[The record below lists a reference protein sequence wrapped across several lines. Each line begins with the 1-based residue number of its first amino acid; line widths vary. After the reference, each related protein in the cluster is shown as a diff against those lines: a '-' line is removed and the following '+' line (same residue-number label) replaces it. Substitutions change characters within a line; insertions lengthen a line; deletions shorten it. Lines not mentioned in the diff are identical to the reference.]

1 VRIVVERVLLL
12 TDVGVTR
19 ETVGLAL
26 PQASAAGAA
35 AARSGSGALADR
47 VDAFERETI
56 LAELKRHAYSMTET
70 ARTLGLERSHLY
82 KKCQHLGIDVR
93 AVRESR

>member
-1 VRIVVERVLLL
+1 MLLA
-12 TDVGVTR
+12 DDAVTR
-19 ETVGLAL
+19 ETVRLAL
-26 PQASAAGAA
+26 PQAAATGAA
-35 AARSGSGALADR
+35 AAQSGRGALADR

-82 KKCQHLGIDVR
+82 KKCQQLGIDVR
-93 AVRESR
+93 AVREAR